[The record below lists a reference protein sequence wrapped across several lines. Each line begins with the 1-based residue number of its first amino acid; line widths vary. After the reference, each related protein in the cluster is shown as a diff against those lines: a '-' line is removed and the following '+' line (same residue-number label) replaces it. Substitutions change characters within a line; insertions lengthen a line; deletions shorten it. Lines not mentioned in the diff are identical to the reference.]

1 MTPEQIEAFYA
12 LALGFALAGVLATGY
27 QAMTKR
33 PASFRLLQ
41 RGPKPSTFAAVPLLA
56 FAAPFIIMRNII
68 RGRWITTGRF
78 RAVMVATIVA
88 CFWSMMSGTVVVMAL
103 ELIGFR
109 SI

>member
-41 RGPKPSTFAAVPLLA
+41 RGP
-56 FAAPFIIMRNII
+56 
-68 RGRWITTGRF
+68 
-78 RAVMVATIVA
+78 
-88 CFWSMMSGTVVVMAL
+88 
-103 ELIGFR
+103 
-109 SI
+109 